1 MKGNNLLFYL
11 FYMQIHVSRK
21 IYHEIITY
29 ANKKHQQSYM
39 FSASGVLFGIS
50 IIKYLMNKLSIS
62 ECLMNKLSIS
72 EANDKLFYLVLLCVF
87 IAEPSGASMLI
98 LWLATYS
105 QVCQIKELVAN

>member
-39 FSASGVLFGIS
+39 FYASGVLFGIS
-50 IIKYLMNKLSIS
+50 IIKH
-62 ECLMNKLSIS
+62 LMNKLSIS